1 MNRNNPLVTIVTPS
15 YNQGQF
21 IEETIKSVLNQ
32 TYSPI
37 QYILVDGGSTDNT
50 MEIVE
55 KYRDK
60 INIII
65 HEKDE
70 GQSDAI
76 NKGFKL
82 AEGEL
87 VGWVNSDDIL
97 YPDCVENIVSLYSK
111 KSDGSI
117 YYGSLIDF
125 IDNNSKKYKS
135 VQLLV
140 KDKNTLLKKDYSIE
154 GLKSD
159 SQEYHESGFIE
170 RYPVDVKKIKKTEPK
185 LFEQDKVSSQNM
197 EYLQKL
203 ISFCKENDIE
213 FVAVTTPVPIA
224 ALKDYSDNYNAAW
237 KYFGK
242 FFEEQDVEYLNF
254 NTQYFKV
261 FTHDMKAYTDY
272 DGHMNGDA
280 ARQYSRILAELLDK
294 K

>member
-1 MNRNNPLVTIVTPS
+1 MITCKEEGNNYLLFYHEFPVTKAKAEYFWNSIVKCNFRTVLFPWYEYSLS
-15 YNQGQF
+15 YEVPK
-21 IEETIKSVLNQ
+21 IKETFTQK
-32 TYSPI
+32 
-37 QYILVDGGSTDNT
+37 
-50 MEIVE
+50 
-55 KYRDK
+55 
-60 INIII
+60 
-65 HEKDE
+65 
-70 GQSDAI
+70 
-76 NKGFKL
+76 
-82 AEGEL
+82 
-87 VGWVNSDDIL
+87 
-97 YPDCVENIVSLYSK
+97 
-111 KSDGSI
+111 
-117 YYGSLIDF
+117 
-125 IDNNSKKYKS
+125 
-135 VQLLV
+135 
-140 KDKNTLLKKDYSIE
+140 LKKDYSIE